1 MDLSVRV
8 ALATAVGDVD
18 EDVDLPNMVTALRDR
33 GYKAE
38 PVAWDNRNCDWSTF
52 QIVVI
57 RSTWDYCSRLAD
69 FLSWSNR
76 VSRSTLLRNPAEIIT
91 WNSDKRYLASL
102 VSQGVPVLQTSF
114 AEPGE
119 PVPLPTQHDFVIKPV
134 ISAGA
139 RDTARYTQDQ
149 IGAALKHAEQLH
161 ATGMT
166 VMVQP
171 FLTQISQGERS
182 LVFLDGQFSHAIR
195 KGPVLTKTGIIDNAR
210 LAHPNPTRHDPSEQE
225 LALAAQAIAATPAP
239 QGGLLYARVD
249 MAMGPTGDPL
259 IMELELIEP
268 NLFLGWSEGAL
279 LRFTDAVEA
288 QLHRFG

>member
-38 PVAWDNRNCDWSTF
+38 PVAWDDCNCDWSTF

-195 KGPVLTKTGIIDNAR
+195 KGPVLTKTGIIDNALWPILTRRAMTRRNKNLLSQRKRSQQHR
-210 LAHPNPTRHDPSEQE
+210 LPKGACYTPELTWRWAQQATRSS
-225 LALAAQAIAATPAP
+225 
-239 QGGLLYARVD
+239 
-249 MAMGPTGDPL
+249 
-259 IMELELIEP
+259 
-268 NLFLGWSEGAL
+268 WSSS
-279 LRFTDAVEA
+279 
-288 QLHRFG
+288 